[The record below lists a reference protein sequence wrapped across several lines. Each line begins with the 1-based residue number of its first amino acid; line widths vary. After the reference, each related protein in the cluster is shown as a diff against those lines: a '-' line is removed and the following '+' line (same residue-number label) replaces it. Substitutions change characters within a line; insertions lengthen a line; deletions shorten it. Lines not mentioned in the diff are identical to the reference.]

1 MSMEDS
7 GLATS
12 GLIPLELLGM
22 NASKKPGWFPIFAA
36 LLTLYIVWGSTYLAI
51 RVGVETF
58 PPFLMGSARFA
69 VAGAILLL
77 FLWFR
82 HGVRITRKQLVD
94 NAIGGFFMLLGGNGL
109 VSWAEEKIPSGMA
122 TLVISLNPVFFV
134 LAEWIVAAFQ
144 SRRVAAID
152 SSSGITSPLDF
163 ARDDSMQA
171 ADLATSTSV
180 PPRGTHPNG
189 WTLLGLVVGFAGL
202 VILVGPG
209 EWIQDENA
217 IDPMRVA
224 ALVMACV
231 NWTIGSMYIRYS
243 TNPAEPFT
251 GAAFQMLF
259 GAAWMLGVSW
269 LAGEL
274 VSFQW
279 AQISPASW
287 WSWVYLVV
295 AGSLIGYTSFVWL
308 MKHTSPTLVSTYGY
322 VNPMVAVFLGWW
334 MLGESI
340 GPRLL
345 IASLTIIVGV
355 AMISLAKARSARA
368 TTHR

>member
-1 MSMEDS
+1 MSMEVS
-7 GLATS
+7 GLGTS
-12 GLIPLELLGM
+12 GPIRREPSGM
-22 NASKKPGWFPIFAA
+22 NASRKPGWLPILAA
-36 LLTLYIVWGSTYLAI
+36 LLALYIVWGSTYLAI

-69 VAGAILLL
+69 VAGTILLL
-77 FLWFR
+77 FLWLR
-82 HGVRITRKQLVD
+82 NGVRITRKQLID
-94 NAIGGFFMLLGGNGL
+94 NSIGGFFMLLGGNGL

-134 LAEWIVAAFQ
+134 LAEWIIAAFQ
-144 SRRVAAID
+144 SKRAAAMVSNSNNSNHLD
-152 SSSGITSPLDF
+152 LVNEDHLRSNLPSGTTN
-163 ARDDSMQA
+163 A
-171 ADLATSTSV
+171 
-180 PPRGTHPNG
+180 PPRGSRPNG
-189 WTLLGLVVGFAGL
+189 WTLLGLMVGFAGL

-209 EWIQDENA
+209 EWIHDENA
-217 IDPMRVA
+217 LDPMRVA

-274 VSFQW
+274 VSFHW
-279 AQISPASW
+279 SQISPASW
-287 WSWVYLVV
+287 WSWLYLVI

-334 MLGESI
+334 MLDESI
-340 GPRLL
+340 GPRIL
-345 IASLTIIVGV
+345 IASLTIIAGV
-355 AMISLAKARSARA
+355 AMISLAKGKPTGSGR
-368 TTHR
+368 

>member
-1 MSMEDS
+1 
-7 GLATS
+7 
-12 GLIPLELLGM
+12 M
-22 NASKKPGWFPIFAA
+22 NASKKPGWLPVLAA

-69 VAGAILLL
+69 VAGVILLL

-82 HGVRITRKQLVD
+82 NGIRVTRKQLVD
-94 NAIGGFFMLLGGNGL
+94 NSIGGFFMLLGGNGL

-134 LAEWIVAAFQ
+134 LAEWIIAAFQ
-144 SRRVAAID
+144 SKRAGAMVSDPHHSMHLEHA
-152 SSSGITSPLDF
+152 S
-163 ARDDSMQA
+163 DDELRA
-171 ADLATSTSV
+171 TTPPINTST
-180 PPRGTHPNG
+180 PPINTSTTPISTSTTPKGSRPNG
-189 WTLLGLVVGFAGL
+189 WTLLGLIVGFAGL

-209 EWIQDENA
+209 EWIHDENA
-217 IDPMRVA
+217 LDPMRVA

-274 VSFQW
+274 VSFHW
-279 AQISPASW
+279 SQISPASW
-287 WSWVYLVV
+287 WSWGYLVI
-295 AGSLIGYTSFVWL
+295 AGSLVGYTSFVWL

-334 MLGESI
+334 MLDESI
-340 GPRLL
+340 GPRIL

-355 AMISLAKARSARA
+355 AMISLAKGRPSRVG
-368 TTHR
+368 R

>member
-1 MSMEDS
+1 
-7 GLATS
+7 
-12 GLIPLELLGM
+12 M
-22 NASKKPGWFPIFAA
+22 NASNKPGWLPILAA

-69 VAGAILLL
+69 VAGTILIL
-77 FLWFR
+77 FLWLR
-82 HGVRITRKQLVD
+82 NGVRITRKQLID

-134 LAEWIVAAFQ
+134 LAEWIIAAFQ
-144 SRRVAAID
+144 SKRAAAISPGASN
-152 SSSGITSPLDF
+152 SSELAHDDLLLSTTLTNSSPE
-163 ARDDSMQA
+163 
-171 ADLATSTSV
+171 T
-180 PPRGTHPNG
+180 PRGSRPNA
-189 WTLLGLVVGFAGL
+189 WTLLGLIVGFSGL

-209 EWIQDENA
+209 EWIHDENA
-217 IDPMRVA
+217 LDPMRVA

-243 TNPAEPFT
+243 ANPAEPFA
-251 GAAFQMLF
+251 GAALQMLF
-259 GAAWMLGVSW
+259 GAAWMLGVSY

-274 VSFQW
+274 VSFHW
-279 AQISPASW
+279 SQISPASW
-287 WSWVYLVV
+287 WSWLYLVI

-308 MKHTSPTLVSTYGY
+308 MKHASPTLVSTYGY

-334 MLGESI
+334 MLNESI
-340 GPRLL
+340 GPRIL

-355 AMISLAKARSARA
+355 AMISLAKGKPNRPRG
-368 TTHR
+368 